1 MNYRRFLHGAKFWF
15 WVALF
20 VAYSAGAVG
29 LLMIDTYEDR
39 YRHLSKVELTTVKA
53 QEDVRRAGASQVA
66 AVYRAQSGMPFAS
79 LPAGSTFQVVWPDG
93 STETMVIVDP
103 TSPNGVRPLAV
114 KPTMTSFAVR
124 TIRFRSLTASSSL
137 SSAPSTA
144 LMNAPSPPAISPITV
159 LKSTP
164 KVGGHSEASSTPMRP
179 LVPAPT

>member
-103 TSPNGVRPLAV
+103 TSPNGVRPLAN
-114 KPTMTSFAVR
+114 SQ
-124 TIRFRSLTASSSL
+124 I
-137 SSAPSTA
+137 
-144 LMNAPSPPAISPITV
+144 PA
-159 LKSTP
+159 
-164 KVGGHSEASSTPMRP
+164 
-179 LVPAPT
+179 